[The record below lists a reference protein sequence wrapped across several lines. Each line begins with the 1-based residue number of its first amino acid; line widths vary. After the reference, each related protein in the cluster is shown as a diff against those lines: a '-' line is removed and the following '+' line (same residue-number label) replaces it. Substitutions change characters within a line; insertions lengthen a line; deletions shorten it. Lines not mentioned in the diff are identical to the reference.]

1 MELKI
6 IWEMSVRIST
16 VAYRSVPQAGLL
28 EQRQNPGAEEFEFG
42 QEVEKVDLN
51 AVAAGILQTAAPIDD
66 LLRVADQMH
75 VAANRPVFLVMTAP

>member
-6 IWEMSVRIST
+6 IWEMPVRIST

-28 EQRQNPGAEEFEFG
+28 EQWQNPGAEEFEFG

-66 LLRVADQMH
+66 LLRVTDQMH
-75 VAANRPVFLVMTAP
+75 VAADRPVFLVVTAP